1 MKKTLHLTII
11 FLFAVCVGTLFSFT
25 AKDIAEVGHS
35 GVSDSLPGKL
45 SVYGLHIFER
55 ENCGRCHTLINDDK
69 PSKISLDG
77 LKGKYPLSWHYNH
90 LMDPAMMVIDSKMPK
105 FPQLETRDFNRDS
118 IEEYSGKISDQEWNA
133 LNDESQKIVQQ
144 LADFNISLKQNSEML
159 ALLSFLDN
167 IHVSAA
173 FRKTLQ
179 EEAEKYKREMA
190 MQDSIWA
197 TGENR
202 IAKAISDPGSV
213 NRGQVVFINHCT
225 PCHGMNGA
233 GMIGPNL
240 TDEYWLHGSGDLNL
254 VTTIKDGVPS
264 KGMMSWKMTL
274 TPDQIGEVVAYI
286 KSLKGS
292 NPPNAKQPQGTK
304 D

>member
-1 MKKTLHLTII
+1 MKKPLQLT
-11 FLFAVCVGTLFSFT
+11 FLFLFVVCIGTLFSFT
-25 AKDIAEVGHS
+25 AKDIAEGGRSV
-35 GVSDSLPGKL
+35 VSDSLPGKL
-45 SVYGLHIFER
+45 PVYGLHIFER
-55 ENCGRCHTLINDDK
+55 ENCSKCHTLIVNED
-69 PSKISLDG
+69 PTKISLDG

-144 LADFNISLKQNSEML
+144 LVDFNISLGKNSEML

-167 IHVSAA
+167 IPVSAA
-173 FRKTLQ
+173 FKETLQ

-190 MQDSIWA
+190 IQDSIWA

-202 IAKAISDPGSV
+202 IARAISDPGSV
-213 NRGQVVFINHCT
+213 HLGQAIFMNHCT

-240 TDEYWLHGSGDLNL
+240 TDEYWLHGAGDLNL
-254 VTTIKDGVPS
+254 VTTIKEGVCKYPRN
-264 KGMMSWKMTL
+264 
-274 TPDQIGEVVAYI
+274 PDNLKVEK
-286 KSLKGS
+286 KSLTLNYHYEKKPVYR
-292 NPPNAKQPQGTK
+292 NPNHRHAQGA
-304 D
+304 